1 MKQKKNNMNLIEK
14 YNLKWANVPYI
25 LNDFDSNKNTLFLA
39 FGAKSGCTLSELEY
53 YINNGVF
60 PDPKEL
66 GHSYVGETCYN
77 KDNKLRSNTLVCVH
91 DLIRTPS
98 FKTPTNFAIPTK
110 DDLDSILTE
119 LNKNV
124 NFGPGVVGEHRGSFS
139 IGNGS
144 EEFTFSFNGYFK
156 VNKEDKKITNEG
168 TSVKDRFI
176 LNQDKTQPPSLQGQY
191 IWSDIYLLTNTFNA
205 DFTKYYVVKLHP
217 NIYNPIDPDNSM
229 FELATYTVTID
240 DGGGGG
246 GEPVP
251 TGTTEETG
259 AVSTYSSRTTNT
271 YKWTYNKTT
280 KEFKSIINWKN
291 PESGFEDVYY
301 YNEESYKQKTVT
313 ISIEEWPIDENIYNL
328 FNVLP
333 IYCDE
338 LKIGLEEGKVF
349 KNGHIDYIL
358 NQTSSES
365 VDKILVLS
373 DIKDKF
379 LIKPTIQGGIIEK
392 KKDIYTTSTNSIS
405 NFLVFLKING
415 IRCDEVSDVEIIKP
429 KQFSIKYRNNYCKLT
444 ITVNGYHDSGD
455 YKAYNNSL
463 FYYDDTAKTIN
474 IDTNKLFRSYF
485 KVSLGLK
492 IELNEEVSKV
502 YNKIPL
508 PSIYKPYY
516 TENIILI
523 DTVYLT
529 IINKI
534 HNGVGLYEEIL
545 LSKKNEEE
553 YNEYTNYN
561 KTLVSPT
568 NVNDVK
574 TYSIE
579 NYTGFLPEELRKTN
593 GLRITPNGV
602 VLSSYNICELTNKI
616 SFRDSQ
622 DKEILNY
629 EEVSMVN
636 RDKALFFCD
645 EYEGTVTKIVDVNIE
660 NEIKK
665 DEDTDENV
673 KVYNLKL
680 NNIKYNAK
688 YLSVID
694 EYLNNKLNE
703 DIELNINVNFADVNL
718 DNIKYNYHE
727 GMFHGIVSGT
737 YENNSFGKTDLCLH
751 IENHDKYK
759 ERYYFV
765 NESFVYEYIYGYGLI
780 SADGLALKDFFYKKN
795 EFGFSNI
802 EYYEMF
808 PEKLDFNMRNED
820 DGEFAISC
828 EDNKIIPFFNMYP
841 SIVKRNLSYGTILK
855 PNYNIN
861 APMAFEI
868 NSSGGLVKNFNM
880 NLYDSE
886 GGGEPQ
892 FYNDPPSSTWYL
904 IGCYSELTAL
914 NGSLDDTDTNYYKE
928 LFNGNVLNKHENFN
942 TVIKFYGE
950 VQRTFS

>member
-1 MKQKKNNMNLIEK
+1 MNLIEK

-25 LNDFDSNKNTLFLA
+25 LNDDFGSNKNTLFLA
-39 FGAKSGCTLSELEY
+39 FGAKSGCTLSKLED
-53 YINNGVF
+53 YIKKSEF
-60 PDPKEL
+60 PKENL
-66 GHSYVGETCYN
+66 GHSYVGETCYS
-77 KDNKLRSNTLVCVH
+77 KDNKLRSNTLVCAH

-98 FKTPTNFAIPTK
+98 FKTPTNFAIPTN
-110 DDLDSILTE
+110 DDLTKILTDS
-119 LNKNV
+119 NKNI
-124 NFGPGVVGEHRGSFS
+124 NFGPGVVGGHRGSLS
-139 IGNGS
+139 IEG
-144 EEFTFSFNGYFK
+144 FTFSFNGYFK

-168 TSVKDRFI
+168 TFVKDWFV
-176 LNQDKTQPPSLQGQY
+176 LNQDKTKQPSLEGQY
-191 IWSDIYLLTNTFNA
+191 IWSDIYLLTNTFND

-217 NIYNPIDPDNSM
+217 NIDDM
-229 FELATYTVTID
+229 FDLATYTVTID
-240 DGGGGG
+240 NGGGGG

-251 TGTTEETG
+251 TGITEETG
-259 AVSTYSSRTTNT
+259 TVSTYSSRTTYT
-271 YKWTYNKTT
+271 YKWTYNKST
-280 KEFKSIINWKN
+280 KEFKSILDWQN
-291 PESGFEDVYY
+291 PESGFENVYY
-301 YNEESYKQKTVT
+301 YNEESHKSKTVR
-313 ISIEEWPIDENIYNL
+313 INPDDYDPWWPIDENIYNL

-373 DIKDKF
+373 DIKNNF

-392 KKDIYTTSTNSIS
+392 KKDIYTTRTNDIS

-415 IRCDEVSDVEIIKP
+415 IRCDEVSDVEIIDP

-455 YKAYNNSL
+455 YESYDNSL
-463 FYYDDTAKTIN
+463 FYYDGMTIN

-485 KVSLGLK
+485 KASLGLK
-492 IELNEEVSKV
+492 IELSEEVSKV

-561 KTLVSPT
+561 KTLVSPGD
-568 NVNDVK
+568 VNNVK

-579 NYTGFLPEELRKTN
+579 NYVGFLPEELRKTN

-629 EEVSMVN
+629 EEVSMVS

-718 DNIKYNYHE
+718 NNIKYNYHE
-727 GMFHGIVSGT
+727 GCFHGIVSGT
-737 YENNSFGKTDLCLH
+737 LDNNSFGKTELCLH

-808 PEKLDFNMRNED
+808 PEKLDFNSRNED
-820 DGEFAISC
+820 DGKFIISC

-841 SIVKRNLSYGTILK
+841 SIVKRNLSYGTIDK

-868 NSSGGLVKNFNM
+868 NSRGELVNNFYM
-880 NLYDSE
+880 NLHDSE
-886 GGGEPQ
+886 APNKPQ
-892 FYNDPPSSTWYL
+892 FYNDPPSTWYL

-914 NGSLDDTDTNYYKE
+914 NGSLYYEDADTEYYNE

-950 VQRTFS
+950 VQRTYS

>member
-1 MKQKKNNMNLIEK
+1 MKQKNNMNLIEK
-14 YNLKWANVPYI
+14 FNLKWANVPYI
-25 LNDFDSNKNTLFLA
+25 LNDDFGSNTNTLFLA

-53 YINNGVF
+53 YIEKNEF
-60 PDPKEL
+60 PEINL
-66 GHSYVGETCYN
+66 GHSYVGETCYK

-98 FKTPTNFAIPTK
+98 FKPPTNFAIPTK
-110 DDLDSILTE
+110 NDLVSILGE

-124 NFGPGVVGEHRGSFS
+124 SFSPGVVGSHRGSLGISDGSNEFS
-139 IGNGS
+139 
-144 EEFTFSFNGYFK
+144 FSFNGYFK
-156 VNKEDKKITNEG
+156 VNKEDKKITHEG
-168 TSVKDRFI
+168 TFVEDYFTFNQGEKPI
-176 LNQDKTQPPSLQGQY
+176 LRGQY

-205 DFTKYYVVKLHP
+205 DFTKYYVIKLHP
-217 NIYNPIDPDNSM
+217 NIDKM
-229 FELATYTVTID
+229 FELATYTKTID

-259 AVSTYSSRTTNT
+259 AVSTYSSR
-271 YKWTYNKTT
+271 YIQKWFWTYNKTT
-280 KEFKSIINWKN
+280 KEFIPIQEGHN
-291 PESGFEDVYY
+291 PGSGFDYVHY
-301 YNEESYKQKTVT
+301 YNEESSKLKTVT
-313 ISIEEWPIDENIYNL
+313 ITTEEWPIDENIYNL
-328 FNVLP
+328 YNVLP

-358 NQTSSES
+358 NQTAGEDILS
-365 VDKILVLS
+365 VIS
-373 DIKDKF
+373 NNHNNF
-379 LIKPTIQGGIIEK
+379 LIEPTIKQGIIQK
-392 KKDIYTTSTNSIS
+392 QADICTISTNSMS
-405 NFLVFLKING
+405 NLLVFLKINTNEYNE
-415 IRCDEVSDVEIIKP
+415 IYNDIEIIDPDTEPKP
-429 KQFSIKYRNNYCKLT
+429 KQFSIKYKNNNCKLT
-444 ITVNGYHDSGD
+444 ISVNGYSESGVYD
-455 YKAYNNSL
+455 GYDNSL
-463 FYYDDTAKTIN
+463 FYYDGTTIN

-492 IELNEEVSKV
+492 IETEEDSSKV

-523 DTVYLT
+523 DTLTQYLT

-579 NYTGFLPEELRKTN
+579 NYVGFLPEELRKTN
-593 GLRITPNGV
+593 GLRIAPNGNGV

-622 DKEILNY
+622 DKEIFNY
-629 EEVSMVN
+629 EEVSMVS

-727 GMFHGIVSGT
+727 GSFHGIVSGT
-737 YENNSFGKTDLCLH
+737 YEDNSFDKTDLCLH
-751 IENHDKYK
+751 IKNHDKYK

-780 SADGLALKDFFYKKN
+780 SADGLALKDFFYKENK
-795 EFGFSNI
+795 FGFSNI
-802 EYYEMF
+802 DYYEMF
-808 PEKLDFNMRNED
+808 PEQLDFNSRNED
-820 DGEFAISC
+820 DGEFIISC

-841 SIVKRNLSYGTILK
+841 SIVKRNLGQGTILK

-868 NSSGGLVKNFNM
+868 NSSGQLVNNFYM
-880 NLYDSE
+880 NLHDSE
-886 GGGEPQ
+886 AQNEPQ
-892 FYNDPPSSTWYL
+892 FYKDPPSTWYL

-914 NGSLDDTDTNYYKE
+914 NGNSWDTDYSNTDYYKE
-928 LFNGNVLNKHENFN
+928 LYNGSVLNKHENFN

-950 VQRTFS
+950 VQRTNS